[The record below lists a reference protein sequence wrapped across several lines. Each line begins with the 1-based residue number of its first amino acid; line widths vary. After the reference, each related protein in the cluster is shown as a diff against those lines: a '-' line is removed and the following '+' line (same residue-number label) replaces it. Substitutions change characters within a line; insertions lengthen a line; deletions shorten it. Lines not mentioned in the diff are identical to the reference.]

1 MADALHTLLK
11 YIVDQP
17 LMHEESQEAQRDA
30 SAVQDID
37 AEISK
42 IGADERADAG
52 RLAPAFAHGLRAAT
66 RGPLK
71 VDDTTPEGNAI
82 ADAFARFLVT
92 PNLATS
98 QSVPVSD
105 GHFAYTFEVNWPR
118 LREIAQRAGIDL
130 DRALASDQNDE

>member
-1 MADALHTLLK
+1 MKDSLAGAWGVPKPYYSSHPLSPPRGKETLCYNGANMPGRTCPRMADALHTLLK

-52 RLAPAFAHGLRAAT
+52 RLAPAFAQGLRAA
-66 RGPLK
+66 
-71 VDDTTPEGNAI
+71 
-82 ADAFARFLVT
+82 
-92 PNLATS
+92 
-98 QSVPVSD
+98 
-105 GHFAYTFEVNWPR
+105 
-118 LREIAQRAGIDL
+118 
-130 DRALASDQNDE
+130 